1 MKKKSYLCTILSLT
15 LNFIEKSN
23 TNHMC
28 SFRPEGLGV
37 ALVTPFLDNLEIDYD
52 ALRRILNNIIAG
64 KADFIVVLGTTGET
78 PTLTAE
84 ERREV
89 SRFVADYTAGRIPL
103 VLGVGG
109 NCTSAVCDQ
118 LRSEDLT
125 GYEAILSVAPFYNK
139 PSQPGLIAHFRAIAD
154 ASPLPVVLYNI
165 PGRTG
170 VNMTA
175 QTTLTLAEH
184 PNIVGVKEASGNLE
198 QMKEILEESPADFA
212 VISGDDAITLEL
224 MKYGGK
230 GVISVIANALPHM
243 MHRLTQ
249 AASQKN
255 YEEAQKANEVMQPYY
270 KPLFA
275 DGNPAGIK
283 ALLSIMGIADNTLR
297 LPLVKVTQSTYDTLA
312 AIYNR

>member
-1 MKKKSYLCTILSLT
+1 
-15 LNFIEKSN
+15 
-23 TNHMC
+23 MC

-84 ERREV
+84 ERRDV

-109 NCTSAVCDQ
+109 NCTAAVCDQ
-118 LRSEDLT
+118 LRSEDLS
-125 GYEAILSVAPFYNK
+125 GYDAILSVAPFYNK

-230 GVISVIANALPHM
+230 GVISVIANALPQM

-249 AASQKN
+249 AAARKN
-255 YEEAQKANEVMQPYY
+255 YEEAQKANEAMQPYY